1 MTDKTKTSITKKP
14 AARGAASP
22 RAAGATARRE
32 PSPAEIALARSFAA
46 QRRAILTRD
55 VFLRSQGPGVVEV
68 DLPNLGATVL
78 MRRVSLLDLARR
90 GADYYPFRS
99 AVLGMI
105 QEGRLTDAQ
114 TEGDGLEATLDLAAR
129 VALDTIVVP
138 PPEYIEAAAADDAE
152 HEALLAPWQAEFE
165 EAVAAGDQARIQALV
180 LSRPERPTTHTAAAL
195 AALDPDT
202 LTAFFVEE
210 GEEPGPG
217 QVVLSWSLPDDDGR
231 LRELDGVS
239 RADGLH
245 AADLIVILREAH
257 RYGPG
262 AMGRR
267 FRGDIDPAQAL
278 APVLHAPNGRAK
290 AK

>member
-99 AVLGMI
+99 AVLSMI

-138 PPEYIEAAAADDAE
+138 PPEYIEAAEKDDAE
-152 HEALLAPWQAEFE
+152 HETLLAPWQAELE
-165 EAVAAGDQARIQALV
+165 EAVAAGDQARIQSLV
-180 LSRPERPTTHTAAAL
+180 LSRPERPTTHTAAAI

-210 GEEPGPG
+210 GEEPGPD
-217 QVVLSWSLPDDDGR
+217 QVVLSWALPDDDGR
-231 LRELDGVS
+231 ITGEPG
-239 RADGLH
+239 RADGIH
-245 AADLIVILREAH
+245 PADLIVILREAH

-267 FRGDIDPAQAL
+267 FRGDIDSAQAL
-278 APVLHAPNGRAK
+278 APVLHASNGRAK

>member
-32 PSPAEIALARSFAA
+32 PSPAEVALARSFAA

-152 HEALLAPWQAEFE
+152 HETLLAPWQAELE
-165 EAVAAGDQARIQALV
+165 EAVAAGDQARIQSLV
-180 LSRPERPTTHTAAAL
+180 LSRPERPTTHTAAAI

-210 GEEPGPG
+210 GEEPGPD
-217 QVVLSWSLPDDDGR
+217 QVVLSWALPDDDGR
-231 LRELDGVS
+231 ITGEPG
-239 RADGLH
+239 RADGIH
-245 AADLIVILREAH
+245 PADLIVILREAH

-267 FRGDIDPAQAL
+267 FRGDIDSAQAL
-278 APVLHAPNGRAK
+278 APVLHASNGRAK

>member
-99 AVLGMI
+99 AVLSMI

-138 PPEYIEAAAADDAE
+138 PPEYIEAAEKDDAE
-152 HEALLAPWQAEFE
+152 HETLLAPWQAELE
-165 EAVAAGDQARIQALV
+165 ESVAAGDQARIQSLV

-210 GEEPGPG
+210 GEEPGPD
-217 QVVLSWSLPDDDGR
+217 QVVLSWALPDDDGR
-231 LRELDGVS
+231 ITGEPG
-239 RADGLH
+239 RADGIH
-245 AADLIVILREAH
+245 PADLIVILREAH

-267 FRGDIDPAQAL
+267 FRGDIDSAQAL
-278 APVLHAPNGRAK
+278 APVLHASNGRAK

>member
-1 MTDKTKTSITKKP
+1 MTDKTKTSTAEKP
-14 AARGAASP
+14 AARGRASS
-22 RAAGATARRE
+22 RAAGAPPRRE
-32 PSPAEIALARSFAA
+32 ASPAEIALARSFAA

-99 AVLGMI
+99 AVLGMV

-152 HEALLAPWQAEFE
+152 HEALLAPWQAEIE
-165 EAVAAGDQARIQALV
+165 AAVAAGDQARIQSLV

-210 GEEPGPG
+210 GEEPGPD
-217 QVVLSWSLPDDDGR
+217 QVVLSWALPDDDGR
-231 LRELDGVS
+231 ITGEPG
-239 RADGLH
+239 RADGIH
-245 AADLIVILREAH
+245 PADLIVILREAH

-267 FRGDIDPAQAL
+267 FRGDIDPAAAL